1 MSKEQLMPS
10 FENGSISANSA
21 AEKFIHCIAWLFIV
35 FYLIVGIIILK
46 AYFSGKEIQSN
57 TDYPLLW
64 SVFFLALAFLF
75 TRIKITYHLD
85 SQSFSRI
92 VTPDRVFGW
101 LNKSVNFSE
110 KGFKYIRLT
119 RTSNINGGHYHGPA
133 CFLADI
139 GQHKTFGVFT
149 HLWHDLISLGDCY
162 QSLDASSVY
171 DFALEVQRLTGL
183 EIVIDPQWA
192 DAYKR

>member
-1 MSKEQLMPS
+1 MSTEQSMPS
-10 FENGSISANSA
+10 FENGSISCNSVI
-21 AEKFIHCIAWLFIV
+21 EKVFHFIAWFLLMV
-35 FYLIVGIIILK
+35 YLIVFIDICVDFIL
-46 AYFSGKEIQSN
+46 GKETKTNS
-57 TDYPLLW
+57 DYFVLWLLLC
-64 SVFFLALAFLF
+64 SMLTFPFA
-75 TRIKITYHLD
+75 RIRITYRLD
-85 SQSFSRI
+85 SQSFSRA
-92 VTPDRVFGW
+92 VTPARVFGW

-119 RTSNINGGHYHGPA
+119 RTSNINGGHYYGPA

-139 GQHKTFGVFT
+139 GQFKDFGVFT

-171 DFALEVQRLTGL
+171 DFALEVQKLTGL